1 MAKDGKPETVD
12 GFFDKL
18 SLEKKDET
26 RAWLEQESNRADARA
41 DAWLEKG
48 LRLVLILN
56 AGGVLALVT
65 AAGALL
71 SEGRSLDPLVP
82 AANVFIIGLGVAAVG
97 TLGAVGFFN
106 YFSTRMHNLYRRTV
120 SNELTAEENDTQ
132 DKSMSRL
139 HTTFQWFTLICTTV
153 AFLTFGVGAKIGLDA
168 VQAVT
173 TPKTEKE
180 TQTKFPIARNV
191 VPPRKNR

>member
-1 MAKDGKPETVD
+1 MAKDSKPDTDD
-12 GFFDKL
+12 GYFNKL
-18 SLEKKDET
+18 SPEEKKEIK
-26 RAWLEQESNRADARA
+26 AWLEQESDRADARA

-56 AGGVLALVT
+56 AGGVLALLT

-106 YFSTRMHNLYRRTV
+106 YFSTRMHNLHRRTV

-132 DKSMSRL
+132 DRSMSGL
-139 HTTFQWFTLICTTV
+139 HTAFQWFALIFTTV
-153 AFLTFGVGAKIGLDA
+153 AFLTFVVGAKIGLDA
-168 VQAVT
+168 AQAVT
-173 TPKTEKE
+173 TPKTENE
-180 TQTKFPIARNV
+180 TQTKFPIARNI